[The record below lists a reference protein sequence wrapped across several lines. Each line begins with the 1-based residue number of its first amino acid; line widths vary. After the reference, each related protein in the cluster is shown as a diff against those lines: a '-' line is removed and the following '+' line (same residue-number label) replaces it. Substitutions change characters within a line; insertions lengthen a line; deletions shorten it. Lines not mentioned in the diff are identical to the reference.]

1 MLCPPGLYI
10 RCGTHRKNNFPECL
24 PSIPAKGKP
33 HYAAVAIW
41 HRQTSEI
48 LSSPDSPLQNS
59 TPEGAMYVA
68 GLAERLHDPVGGM
81 FAIDLATM
89 FSGYSVL
96 MNGDMCVFIWGDRLV
111 IRI

>member
-1 MLCPPGLYI
+1 
-10 RCGTHRKNNFPECL
+10 
-24 PSIPAKGKP
+24 
-33 HYAAVAIW
+33 
-41 HRQTSEI
+41 
-48 LSSPDSPLQNS
+48 
-59 TPEGAMYVA
+59 MYVA